1 MSFLA
6 ADVPEFST
14 LPAIKRRFSLLDG
27 CVRVGQ
33 LFPRY
38 VCQIMYSCVTRD
50 IQITVLPEF
59 VPERSDADEAT
70 YFWAYTVEIAN
81 QGDMTVQLT
90 ARHWKITDAN
100 GRLEEAQGPGVV
112 GEQPVL
118 KPGETFRYTSGCP
131 LTTPSGIMTGSYR
144 MVTEKGD
151 VFEAE
156 IPVFSLDSPFARKV
170 LN

>member
-1 MSFLA
+1 
-6 ADVPEFST
+6 
-14 LPAIKRRFSLLDG
+14 
-27 CVRVGQ
+27 
-33 LFPRY
+33 
-38 VCQIMYSCVTRD
+38 MYSCVTRD

-70 YFWAYTVEIAN
+70 FFWAYTVEIAN

-100 GRLEEAQGPGVV
+100 GKLEEAQGPGVV

-156 IPVFSLDSPFARKV
+156 IPVFSLDSPFARRV